1 MICGNQPMS
10 AIDRVGCCSQYA
22 CLGAQESCPAA
33 PAPVQGGVCT
43 PRSKSTG
50 VTDHGNAG
58 TSRVVHAPVEL
69 RREGAA
75 CRRNGGWDKCKL
87 LQQLCATREEE
98 PRSAQKYDCNCSPPH
113 PPPPTPP
120 PPPTQPEGPPHHPVA
135 GVVDVASDAPPARDY
150 EPRAALGGH
159 GAQPGHAR
167 VRRVATEQVL
177 LRVGAPEDEVPQGLQ
192 GHDARDGRRGQQLH
206 GRGGAGGT
214 ALGGGGGFPPR
225 RSCACSGIQKAA
237 SWNPPGP
244 CGRRPAP
251 RGGGRAGKRPVL
263 PAQAT
268 PRPASLEHHLP
279 PTCAWSTST
288 RACSE

>member
-120 PPPTQPEGPPHHPVA
+120 PPNLHTHTPHTILKKPRVMGSSSGSAAVSTRSTAPGRCLARFSRLGKLQEGEVERHGADGAQTVPSSWVLDCEQCRPRGA
-135 GVVDVASDAPPARDY
+135 GKPQGRRAEGRAPQADAPPACLPCSRTLQQTTKSWT
-150 EPRAALGGH
+150 RGAA
-159 GAQPGHAR
+159 
-167 VRRVATEQVL
+167 
-177 LRVGAPEDEVPQGLQ
+177 
-192 GHDARDGRRGQQLH
+192 
-206 GRGGAGGT
+206 
-214 ALGGGGGFPPR
+214 
-225 RSCACSGIQKAA
+225 
-237 SWNPPGP
+237 
-244 CGRRPAP
+244 RRPAVHGALAEGQLLN
-251 RGGGRAGKRPVL
+251 R
-263 PAQAT
+263 QA
-268 PRPASLEHHLP
+268 PASP
-279 PTCAWSTST
+279 PPS
-288 RACSE
+288 RAVMPCPAHYAH